1 MATHVVSEEDGRR
14 CRGGTSRRHQ
24 EDGGSFVGRIG
35 LGAILTPGIKP
46 VGKISLVKN

>member
-24 EDGGSFVGRIG
+24 EDGDH
-35 LGAILTPGIKP
+35 
-46 VGKISLVKN
+46 SLAELAWGPF